1 MAHALFEQD
10 IFIAASPTIV
20 RDLLAKLNNLAEMH
34 PFIVKTQLVKTE
46 TAPDGTKVEYYR
58 IRDRM
63 KLGPFTV
70 QFTYRA
76 NTSIN
81 VAGEFVSDAYQSPGI
96 HLHNITTC
104 YPEGDGARVK
114 EHIEITAPRLLM
126 NITYNGAQTSHK
138 EMLENLKKTAET
150 TQKGI

>member
-1 MAHALFEQD
+1 MAHAILEQG

-34 PFIVKTQLVKTE
+34 PFIIKTQLIKTE
-46 TAPDGTKVEYYR
+46 IAPDGTQVEYYR
-58 IRDRM
+58 VRDRM
-63 KLGPFTV
+63 KLGPFTI

-81 VAGEFVSDAYQSPGI
+81 AIGDFVSDAYQSPGI

-104 YPEGDGARVK
+104 QPEGNGSRVK
-114 EHIEITAPRLLM
+114 ERIEITAPRLLM
-126 NITYNGAQTSHK
+126 NVTYNGAQSSHK
-138 EMLENLKKTAET
+138 EMLENLKRTAEA
-150 TQKGI
+150 TQKGT